1 MNIGIVCYPSI
12 GGSGILATNLGLELA
27 KLGHKVHFI
36 SYERP
41 FHLSTGNK
49 NVFFHRVNIN
59 TYGLFKYPDYT
70 LPLAVTIGNVHEI
83 YGLDVLHVHYAVP
96 HATAALLAEEMIKQ
110 CDNFPPPK
118 IITTLHGTDITLLAR
133 DKNLTE
139 VIKYSIE
146 KSDRVTAVSK
156 YLGKQTRRF
165 LKTKNPIE
173 IIYNFYSPGP
183 VTKSRTAVRKALG
196 VAPNDFLAVHLSNLR
211 PVKRIPDLLKTA
223 FLVRDRRFKLLIMA
237 GGDFTPYLP
246 LLKKYRLE
254 KTVIVKKGESG
265 VENYLNAAD
274 MGLYASEEES
284 FGLGILESMAFQKPV
299 VATRAGGIPEVV
311 ENKKTGLLAP
321 VGDAKAMAQYIKIL
335 MQDKDLSEKMGAA
348 GKTRAEKLFSAG
360 KIVQEYLKIYK
371 RTP

>member
-49 NVFFHRVNIN
+49 HVFFHRVNIN
-59 TYGLFKYPDYT
+59 PYELSKSPDYT

-360 KIVQEYLKIYK
+360 KIVQEYLKIYQ